1 MKLNIFFRFYLFLAM
16 LTGIVLFSSCS
27 TKKNTFTRRVYHN
40 LTTHYNIYW
49 NGNESFKS
57 GRNALKESAVDNY
70 NNILSVYNFGT
81 ADEARK
87 TYSSMD
93 RAIEKA
99 GVAIPRHSLYFKDV
113 EYNKWIDDCYMLI
126 GKAQFYKQDYAN
138 SKRTMEYLMKQYV
151 GTQTELEAALW
162 YTWTSM
168 QQKRFEDVVSQ
179 IEQLEVRL
187 SKQKVPYKIRR
198 EIPIL
203 YADFYLLTGNLE
215 SAKTNLKQG
224 IALASDRKLKARM
237 YFILGQ
243 IAQKEKNFSE
253 ATEYYTKV
261 IKSPAPF
268 EMVFNAQINLAKSF
282 DIYTG
287 DKAGLEKQLK
297 RMLKDVK
304 NKEYF
309 DQVYYALSELA
320 TLDNNDTLVI
330 HYLKLSVATSTKNN
344 YQKSSS
350 SLQLAD
356 LYFQQQNY
364 EMAAPYYDTTIQT
377 LPLEHPDYLAISSKT
392 ITLAELVKNLRVVQY
407 EDSLQKLAKMPDAEL
422 AAVIKKIIDKV
433 IEEEE
438 KQKEL
443 EAQQANELSMLSNVP
458 NMRNENMASIGGG
471 GWYFYNPSAISFGF
485 TEFMRKWG
493 RRKLEDNWRLSNKR
507 AVIQLDEVVLDPTK
521 PADSTA
527 SKTETGEKKSS
538 TDPLQ
543 PETYIAQLPK
553 SPEALAASNKQIAAA
568 LVNLGYIYKD
578 GLKDYP
584 HSVEAFE
591 DLVKRFS
598 DLKEIIR
605 IYYQLYLIGKEI
617 PDEVLAKKYS
627 DIILENYTESDYA
640 QLIRDPDYNK
650 EVLAR
655 KNRVSSLYEETY
667 QAYKR
672 GQYRMVLLYSNQ
684 AIADYKD
691 KDMIPRFEYLRALSL
706 AKTMNVDTMVVAL
719 NKLVLSYP
727 THPITPV
734 AKELLQK
741 YDKSLPPVTQ
751 PAATGGAKTG
761 DLASQTNVPAPDPFK
776 QTNDTAVPDIYKL
789 NLSQNH
795 FYIMI
800 VNGNNINVNATKIR
814 ISDFISKNFNNAN
827 LSVNAIVLEGGWQM
841 ISISSFRNSEAAMD
855 FYLTISQNEY
865 VLNSLNKS
873 DFEQMVISMDNYP
886 IFYRE
891 KKYSGYLNYF
901 KKYYLK

>member
-1 MKLNIFFRFYLFLAM
+1 MLA
-16 LTGIVLFSSCS
+16 GIVLFASCS

-70 NNILSVYNFGT
+70 NTILSVYNFGT
-81 ADEARK
+81 PDEARK

-138 SKRTMEYLMKQYV
+138 SKRTMEYLMTQYV

-198 EIPIL
+198 EIPLL

-243 IAQKEKNFSE
+243 IAQKEKNFAE
-253 ATEYYTKV
+253 ATQYYTKV

-309 DQVYYALSELA
+309 DQVYYALAELA

-356 LYFQQQNY
+356 MYFQRQNY

-377 LPLEHPDYLAISSKT
+377 LPLEHPDYIAINSKT
-392 ITLAELVKNLRVVQY
+392 VTLAELVKNLRVVQH

-438 KQKEL
+438 RQKEL
-443 EAQQANELSMLSNVP
+443 EAQQANELSMMSNVP

-471 GWYFYNPSAISFGF
+471 GWYFYNPSATSFGF

-507 AVIQLDEVVLDPTK
+507 AVVQLDDLVLDPTK
-521 PADSTA
+521 PDDSTSA
-527 SKTETGEKKSS
+527 KPEPGDKKSS
-538 TDPLQ
+538 TDPLK

-553 SPEALAASNKQIAAA
+553 SPEALDASNKQIAAA

-584 HSVEAFE
+584 HSVAAFE
-591 DLVKRFS
+591 DLVTRFS

-617 PDEVLAKKYS
+617 PDEALAKKYS

-734 AKELLQK
+734 AKEILQK

-751 PAATGGAKTG
+751 TATSGGAKPG
-761 DLASQTNVPAPDPFK
+761 DLATQSNVASPDPFK
-776 QTNDTAVPDIYKL
+776 QTNDTTVPDIYKL
-789 NLSQNH
+789 NLNQNH

-827 LSVNAIVLEGGWQM
+827 LSVNAIVLDGGWQM

-865 VLNSLNKS
+865 VLNTLNKS